1 MIAIDASALARFVI
15 KEEGWQEV
23 AEYLRAGTT
32 SIDLVMKEVANAVW
46 SRFNR
51 NSTTLDEAKI
61 MLGALR
67 EIQGKAVKL
76 DEELKYLYAASDISF
91 NRGITI
97 YDSLYIALARERNL
111 RLLTADK
118 NQATAADAE
127 NVETILLK

>member
-23 AEYLRAGTT
+23 AEYLKAGTT
-32 SIDLVMKEVANAVW
+32 SIDLAIKEVANAVW

-51 NSTTLDEAKI
+51 NQTTLDEAKI
-61 MLGALR
+61 MLGVLR

-76 DEELKYLYAASDISF
+76 EEELKYLYDASDISF